1 MYLVCDA
8 TCSALSHLYNDFG
21 TGTLVQSDVT
31 DLSLQKLQPM
41 CSKYSIAET
50 AGANLQLHEASI
62 AQLATKIQLV
72 HI

>member
-1 MYLVCDA
+1 
-8 TCSALSHLYNDFG
+8 
-21 TGTLVQSDVT
+21 
-31 DLSLQKLQPM
+31 M

-72 HI
+72 HTFKIYGLEFNFCVNMEVGASACMKEAEFQMQRQQWPI